1 MSIESRLREKST
13 ETARILAIKLPIF
26 QRELES
32 ALANV
37 SELSRKIEIA
47 ETAQERAQS
56 FESRIGARYQCPHCW
71 IENHARADLE
81 FISAEDFTNVFQCT
95 ACGRIEKLYTRL

>member
-13 ETARILAIKLPIF
+13 ENARNLAMKLPIF

-37 SELSRKIEIA
+37 SELNRKIEIA
-47 ETAQERAQS
+47 EAAQERAQS
-56 FESRIGARYQCPHCW
+56 FESRLGARFQCPHCW
-71 IENHARADLE
+71 IESHTRADLE
-81 FISAEDFTNVFQCT
+81 SISAEDFTNVFQCT
-95 ACGRIEKLYTRL
+95 ACGRIEKFYAKL